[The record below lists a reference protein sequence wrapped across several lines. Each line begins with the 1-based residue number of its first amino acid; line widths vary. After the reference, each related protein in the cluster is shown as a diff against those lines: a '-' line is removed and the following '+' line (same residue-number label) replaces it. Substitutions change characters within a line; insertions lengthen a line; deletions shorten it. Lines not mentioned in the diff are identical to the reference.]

1 MTSAS
6 QTKFVL
12 NGVVQ
17 DRNCSIR
24 ELSCVP
30 GMDTMIKNKN
40 WIDLTMTS
48 PPYFNVKKYSSWKTY
63 EQYLEFLTEV
73 FTKVHTLTRPGRM
86 CCVNISNIILARG
99 KRSEESRRIPLAF
112 HFVSLMEKIGW
123 IFLEDIIWL
132 KPSGAAKNRNGGF
145 FRHRKPVAYKPNVV
159 NEYLFVFK
167 KQAPFL
173 IDKTLR
179 SWDSQILAQSL
190 VGDDYEKTNVWKISP
205 ETRSKHPAPFPQELA
220 DKIIKYYSFR
230 GDKIL
235 DPFLGSGTT
244 GVVAYLNNR
253 KFIGFEIHSKYVE
266 IATKRIK
273 FFEDY
278 K

>member
-1 MTSAS
+1 M
-6 QTKFVL
+6 
-12 NGVVQ
+12 
-17 DRNCSIR
+17 
-24 ELSCVP
+24 
-30 GMDTMIKNKN
+30 
-40 WIDLTMTS
+40 
-48 PPYFNVKKYSSWKTY
+48 
-63 EQYLEFLTEV
+63 
-73 FTKVHTLTRPGRM
+73 
-86 CCVNISNIILARG
+86 
-99 KRSEESRRIPLAF
+99 
-112 HFVSLMEKIGW
+112 
-123 IFLEDIIWL
+123 
-132 KPSGAAKNRNGGF
+132 
-145 FRHRKPVAYKPNVV
+145 
-159 NEYLFVFK
+159 
-167 KQAPFL
+167 

-179 SWDSQILAQSL
+179 SCDSQILAQSL